1 MTISP
6 LYASSADIRP
16 SRYVPLSWIA
26 LAPRD
31 PGAVDWLYDLG
42 YRDALFWMAGKGIVH
57 TCKHDHYHP
66 AGSPR
71 QEGDEKRH
79 PGKGG
84 SAANNNNNEKNSS
97 SSIEGVARLVKE
109 SLTVENVDNGWD
121 PAGDLPSPS
130 VVSLVPEKGV
140 SPANARSGVSSASVP
155 KDGPDRGTLGGERQ
169 AGAAE
174 NSGEKGTGT
183 GTGIGAVAGSS
194 NKEEKGLPGGK
205 GLNKTGHYVR
215 TSFVLSGCHMRP
227 RRERHPQLDEPAFVP
242 SLEQFVGHGSYDR
255 VTDFVF
261 LIFFNVVWRPA
272 AALLIY
278 ADLTARLILVVALGS
293 AKEIR
298 PLLQWLV
305 TSLVVVGFVIERRP
319 TERESLGAF
328 ATLACVV
335 AVRACREG
343 APSAGEWRR
352 AKKIVRA
359 LLEYRILL
367 RCLPW
372 GHRKENVK
380 LEALDNSLLYRAV
393 KVFM

>member
-42 YRDALFWMAGKGIVH
+42 YRDALFWMAGEGIVH
-57 TCKHDHYHP
+57 PCKHDHCHP
-66 AGSPR
+66 AGSPG
-71 QEGDEKRH
+71 QEGDEQRD
-79 PGKGG
+79 PGEGV
-84 SAANNNNNEKNSS
+84 SADNNNEKHL
-97 SSIEGVARLVKE
+97 EGVARLVKE
-109 SLTVENVDNGWD
+109 SLTVENADNGWE

-130 VVSLVPEKGV
+130 VVSSGAEKGV
-140 SPANARSGVSSASVP
+140 SPTNARSGDNPGIVP

-174 NSGEKGTGT
+174 NSGEKGTGM
-183 GTGIGAVAGSS
+183 GTAIGAGAGGST
-194 NKEEKGLPGGK
+194 NEEKGLPGGK
-205 GLNKTGHYVR
+205 GLNKTGHYLR

-298 PLLQWLV
+298 PLLQRLV
-305 TSLVVVGFVIERRP
+305 TTVIVVGFVMERRA
-319 TERESLGAF
+319 TVRESLGAL

-335 AVRACREG
+335 AVRARREG

-352 AKKIVRA
+352 ARKIVRA

-372 GHRKENVK
+372 GHRKDNVK